1 MPRGHSGRR
10 PRDGSILGGMLRRT
24 VCLSALPLALWA
36 GNASSGRRTTYLYTY
51 YDRNGNM
58 VINNLPPSY
67 VQGQGLTLKQ
77 VGVGHIRLAISRSD
91 MARVLKSP
99 ELLSLVDEIAA
110 DIGVDPFLTRAII
123 QAESAFN
130 YRARSRTGALGLMQ
144 LMPQTA
150 ERFGVLDPFDPRQN
164 ITGGTKYVRFLM
176 DYFKGDLTKAIA
188 AYNAGEGAVDKYGGV
203 PPYSE
208 TRAYVP
214 RVMDLYT
221 KRLVQA
227 DPKAS
232 GAMALLKKGR
242 GGFLVDQKS
251 IKSAGSPPPRE
262 PALQAGEAA
271 PARAAAPP
279 RSQNPIFQWVDSS
292 GRVQI
297 SDQPPPS
304 GARRIR
310 VFDSSSD

>member
-1 MPRGHSGRR
+1 
-10 PRDGSILGGMLRRT
+10 MLLRAIP
-24 VCLSALPLALWA
+24 LMFLALAA
-36 GNASSGRRTTYLYTY
+36 GAASPGRGATTYLYTY

-67 VQGQGLTLKQ
+67 VSGQGLILKH
-77 VGVGHIRLAISRSD
+77 VGVGHIRLAITKSE

-99 ELLSLVDEIAA
+99 ELLALVDEIAT
-110 DIGVDPFLTRAII
+110 DVGVDPYLARAVI

-164 ITGGTKYVRFLM
+164 ITGGTKYLRWLM
-176 DYFKGDLTKAIA
+176 DHFKGDITKTVA
-188 AYNAGEGAVDKYGGV
+188 AYNAGEGAVEKYLGI
-203 PPYSE
+203 PPFAE

-214 RVMDLYT
+214 RVLDLYT

-232 GAMALLKKGR
+232 GAMALLKKGH
-242 GGFLVDQKS
+242 GGFLVDQK
-251 IKSAGSPPPRE
+251 PVPTTD
-262 PALQAGEAA
+262 A
-271 PARAAAPP
+271 PAPKETAALTAP
-279 RSQNPIFQWVDSS
+279 
-292 GRVQI
+292 
-297 SDQPPPS
+297 QP
-304 GARRIR
+304 A
-310 VFDSSSD
+310 